1 MSAAKWRAK
10 FWPEIGIAGARN
22 GDLLSSRFNAGW
34 SAWMLVNEQP
44 LTPMSAGFPDDS
56 ALPTKP
62 PSGWGKLFL
71 GLLFGGAIGA
81 GALYVTKVDP
91 SLLAKVTSKPA
102 ADMNVITGGE
112 ALEPSEEPVKHEGLP
127 RTPFEMG
134 TLPPDEVVESIKIT
148 LGVGTDGAPLTE
160 PVDVHLGLGFPL
172 RLYPLGGVKR
182 EPSFA
187 AFPFKSSL
195 NEMATDILPGKMATF
210 EFSAKEG
217 DVGFDVL
224 RTSQQLLTGVKCGDL
239 QSIGFA
245 SQGRTDWVLAGYR
258 IEVNG
263 KLFAANGLVDV
274 RAQQKLASSRES
286 LMKMLPEYEA
296 KSKKTT
302 LTDEEKTE
310 LKVEHALVRA
320 LSGRVVGAVPWFEES
335 DEKFKPAALTGSKV
349 DNLRVTLT
357 GGKGPQQGTRNPVY
371 LVVGS
376 RKFLLS
382 SEMDPLGDESDPR
395 LFDLAAFELAMN
407 PLSKEALAAPGVGVV
422 GSGAP
427 MNKIPDRAQ
436 FQRVQLEVDGQ
447 VVYDSEKQP
456 DDQKTLPELWLSP
469 AAHFDEGGDVVRAT
483 PTPGEV
489 PVWNSGMKLAGA
501 AATLPPEPQV
511 PVLPPIVGP
520 PIGLPPPPLLPPD
533 RTVLPGGLPPPGGGL
548 LPLINALAQLLFP
561 LPPSAAPLISGV
573 RIAPTTPIVR
583 DTDVVTVNWTVGG
596 NTSQI
601 TSWRVDLF
609 AVLPHKP
616 APVLNIPMA
625 TLIGIPAGATSTIMP
640 AINRAAVAGLLAPGS
655 AEALYLYVQPRVTA
669 LGPLGN
675 VLTAANGSLLP
686 LFPAGTTTAM
696 VGLKRGGVLRPPPIL
711 ANAPAP
717 SFQVTPAVT
726 PPFLNWQAMPL
737 ADPLA
742 IRNAWSLTAEHG
754 SHFGLLFA
762 SHENIPGAVTL
773 PAWST
778 ASRPTGDGAETI
790 TIRIEGFVPWPPAGA
805 NGLRAISHV
814 GFVGGSSPATTG
826 QMLARAELS
835 SGPLRRNLSGSAVI
849 GLVHPFFSMQTT
861 APIPAAPLAKSQPL
875 MLIDM
880 PLRSD
885 RLGANNLVGYPLD
898 PVNGASFSFVPPAVP
913 AFNFPAYTA
922 QAATGTMYVTLTYM
936 ITLTTADATDSVGVI
951 GARLVPDNTP

>member
-1 MSAAKWRAK
+1 M
-10 FWPEIGIAGARN
+10 
-22 GDLLSSRFNAGW
+22 
-34 SAWMLVNEQP
+34 NE
-44 LTPMSAGFPDDS
+44 DS
-56 ALPTKP
+56 PVANP
-62 PSGWGKLFL
+62 PSRWGSLFL

-91 SLLAKVTSKPA
+91 SLLEKVKSPLANGAMVPA
-102 ADMNVITGGE
+102 VPDTEEEV
-112 ALEPSEEPVKHEGLP
+112 EPPVKHEGLP

-134 TLPPDEVVESIKIT
+134 VMPPGETVESIKIT
-148 LGVGTDGAPLTE
+148 LGVGTEGASLKE

-195 NEMATDILPGKMATF
+195 NEMTTEIAPGKMATF
-210 EFSAKEG
+210 EFSTKDG
-217 DVGFDVL
+217 DAGLDAL
-224 RTSQQLLTGVKCGDL
+224 RTTQQLLTGVKCGDL

-274 RAQQKLASSRES
+274 NAQKKLASSRES
-286 LMKMLPEYEA
+286 LMKMLPAYEA
-296 KSKKTT
+296 KTKKTT
-302 LTDEEKTE
+302 LTDDEKAE

-320 LSGRVVGAVPWFEES
+320 LSGRVVGAVPWHEEA
-335 DEKFKPAALTGSKV
+335 DEKFKPAELTGTKV
-349 DNLRVTLT
+349 ENLRVTLT

-371 LVVGS
+371 LVAGA

-382 SEMDPLGDESDPR
+382 SEADPLSDASEPR

-407 PLSKEALAAPGVGVV
+407 PLSKEELTAPGIGIV

-436 FQRVQLEVDGQ
+436 FQRVVLEVDGQ
-447 VVYDSEKQP
+447 VVYDSDKQA
-456 DDQKTLPELWLSP
+456 DDQKTLPVLWLSP
-469 AAHFDEGGDVVRAT
+469 AVHYDENGDLVRAT
-483 PTPGEV
+483 PTPGEA
-489 PVWNSGMKLAGA
+489 PVWNSGMKLADAPA
-501 AATLPPEPQV
+501 ALPPEPLV

-520 PIGLPPPPLLPPD
+520 PIGLPPPPLLPPI
-533 RTVLPGGLPPPGGGL
+533 RTVLPGGLPPPGGGGL
-548 LPLINALAQLLFP
+548 LPLLNALAQLLFP
-561 LPPSAAPLISGV
+561 LPPPAAPLISGV

-583 DTDVVTVNWTVGG
+583 DGDAVTVNWNVGG
-596 NTSQI
+596 NISNI
-601 TSWRVDLF
+601 ASWRVDLF

-616 APVLNIPMA
+616 SPVLITPMA
-625 TLIGIPAGATSTIMP
+625 TLIGAPAGSTSVIMP
-640 AINRAAVAGLLAPGS
+640 PIVRANVAALLAPGS

-686 LFPAGTTTAM
+686 LFPTGTTTGA
-696 VGLKRGGVLRPPPIL
+696 VSLQRGTVRRPLPV
-711 ANAPAP
+711 APHATAP

-726 PPFLNWQAMPL
+726 PPFLNLSAMPL

-742 IRNAWSLTAEHG
+742 IRQSWSLTAEHG

-762 SHENIPGAVTL
+762 SHENIPGAVFL

-778 ASRPTGDGAETI
+778 ASRPTGNGAETI
-790 TIRIEGFVPWPPAGA
+790 TIRFEGFVPWPPAGA
-805 NGLRAISHV
+805 NGLRAVAHV

-826 QMLARAELS
+826 QVLSRAELS
-835 SGPLRRNLSGSAVI
+835 VGPLRRDISGSAIVGI
-849 GLVHPFFSMQTT
+849 NQPFFSMETT
-861 APIPAAPLAKSQPL
+861 APIPAAPLAKTQPL
-875 MLIDM
+875 LLVDM

-885 RLGANNLVGYPLD
+885 RLGANNLAGYPVD
-898 PVNGASFSFVPPAVP
+898 PINGASFSFVPPAVP

-922 QAATGTMYVTLTYM
+922 QAGTGTMYVTLTYM
-936 ITLTTADATDSVGVI
+936 IMLNTPDLTDAVGVI
-951 GARLVPDNTP
+951 GVRLVPDNTP